1 VEKLQLARIG
11 EWTASTWLLALLSRE
26 TPDWFHFALE
36 NGKFLRHASSVH
48 FFVSTLS
55 HPIAQSPDS
64 LDHLITTHYCWD
76 TSICYLVSDL
86 CDNRYRNRYR
96 HFQPTTPEVLYRITV
111 AGDSEIW
118 MVRIFWPWS
127 LATFLPQITYAIKP
141 RLGDT
146 AVSDRSLLWQF
157 K

>member
-1 VEKLQLARIG
+1 MLAFVQPKRGLCTSSSKFRAI
-11 EWTASTWLLALLSRE
+11 TWRSCSELFTTCENRRMDCFHLTSCSPVSLLALLSRE

-36 NGKFLRHASSVH
+36 NGKFLRQACTS
-48 FFVSTLS
+48 LYLRS

-111 AGDSEIW
+111 AGDSKIW
-118 MVRIFWPWS
+118 MVRIF
-127 LATFLPQITYAIKP
+127 
-141 RLGDT
+141 
-146 AVSDRSLLWQF
+146 
-157 K
+157 